1 LPVVGVMTVMSNGCG
16 IAMGKLGNG
25 LHRYAHGSDGG
36 ARRPVQSA
44 LGGAFAASDG
54 D

>member
-1 LPVVGVMTVMSNGCG
+1 
-16 IAMGKLGNG
+16 MGKLANG
-25 LHRYAHGSDGG
+25 LHRHLHGGDGS
-36 ARRPVQSA
+36 AKRPVQSA